1 MDKAKTNF
9 LDTIVNRAK
18 TLWANTSSNQ
28 RILMLAVAGV
38 MTIAFVMFVLW
49 INKPIYKTLYSD
61 LAQED
66 ANKVVTYLEE
76 NNVPYELINEGST
89 ITVPEEQV
97 YDLRLKV
104 AGQGN
109 LVGAGVGFEIFDEVQ
124 VGQTEFVQKIN
135 YQRALQGEL
144 GRTLSELPNVE
155 SARVHLVI
163 PERSLFIEEQQSPS
177 ASIVLKLENN
187 AVKMSPSE
195 VQGIVN
201 LMTMSI
207 QGLDKHHVSITDSA
221 GNSIYTP
228 EEEGFSAN
236 NTQLEYR
243 MRFEK
248 ILERRINELLS
259 PILGAGKSIAKV
271 SAELDYSQRTYRK
284 ETFDPD
290 SQVVRSEQRSEETQT
305 GQANLEA
312 GSPDANFRGDGL
324 NNSLSSQSGQR
335 EQRTTNY
342 EINKI
347 EENIIGQMGSVNRL
361 TIAVAIDGTYVQNED
376 GNMTYV
382 PRSEEELSR
391 IRQLVANAV
400 GLDSMRG
407 DTIEVSNIAFDET
420 SSNMEANTTELLVD
434 FANRMIKT
442 ILTALLV
449 FFFIMFVLRP
459 IIMSIIRPRV
469 ESGEILEGLE
479 GLPAAE
485 EQYALFEEQEQ
496 EARKA
501 ATAAQMSQQM
511 LAEASLYSIEETLS
525 LDDIKAKALQLAE
538 RNMELT
544 ISIVR
549 EWINEPT
556 KSKAA

>member
-1 MDKAKTNF
+1 METTKTNF
-9 LDTIVNRAK
+9 LDNFVNKAK
-18 TLWANTSSNQ
+18 SLWANTSSNQ
-28 RILMLAVAGV
+28 RILLLAVAGIV
-38 MTIAFVMFVLW
+38 TIAFVLFVLW
-49 INKPIYKTLYSD
+49 VNKPVYKVLYSD

-76 NNVPYELINEGST
+76 NNVSYELLNEGTT
-89 ITVPEEQV
+89 ITVPENSV

-104 AGQGN
+104 AGEGN
-109 LVGAGVGFEIFDEVQ
+109 LVGAGVGFEIFDEVK

-144 GRTLSELPNVE
+144 ARTLAELPNVE

-163 PERSLFIEEQQSPS
+163 PERSLFIEEQQPPS
-177 ASIVLKLENN
+177 ASVVLKLENSS
-187 AVKMSPSE
+187 VKMSPSE
-195 VQGIVN
+195 VQGVVN

-207 QGLDKHHVSITDSA
+207 EGLDKHHVSITDSA
-221 GNSIYTP
+221 GNSIYAP
-228 EEEGFSAN
+228 EEEGFTAN

-248 ILERRINELLS
+248 ILERRISELLT

-271 SAELDYSQRTYRK
+271 SAELDYSQRTFRK
-284 ETFDPD
+284 QSFDPE

-335 EQRTTNY
+335 ESRTTNY
-342 EINKI
+342 EINSI
-347 EENIIGQMGSVNRL
+347 EENVIGQMGSVNRL
-361 TIAVAIDGTYVQNED
+361 TIAVAIDGTYVKDEE
-376 GNMTYV
+376 GTMTYV
-382 PRSEEELSR
+382 PRSEQELTR

-400 GLDSMRG
+400 GVDSMRG

-420 SSNMEANTTELLVD
+420 STNMEADTTELLVD

-511 LAEASLYSIEETLS
+511 LAEAALYSIDESLS

-549 EWINEPT
+549 EWINEP
-556 KSKAA
+556 KAKAA

>member
-1 MDKAKTNF
+1 MDAAKTNF
-9 LDTIVNRAK
+9 LDTFVNKAK
-18 TLWANTSSNQ
+18 NLWAKTSSNQ
-28 RILMLAVAGV
+28 RILLLGVAGAI
-38 MTIAFVMFVLW
+38 TIAFVMFVLW
-49 INKPIYKTLYSD
+49 INKPVYKVLYSD
-61 LAQED
+61 LTQED
-66 ANKVVTYLEE
+66 ANKVVTYLED
-76 NNVPYELINEGST
+76 NNMAYELTNEGAT
-89 ITVPEEQV
+89 ITVPEDSV

-104 AGQGN
+104 AGEGN
-109 LVGAGVGFEIFDEVQ
+109 LVGAGIGFEIFDEVQ

-163 PERSLFIEEQQSPS
+163 PERSLFIEEQQAPS
-177 ASIVLKLENN
+177 ASVVLKLINN
-187 AVKMSPSE
+187 SVKMSPSE

-201 LMTMSI
+201 LMTMSL
-207 QGLDKHHVSITDSA
+207 QGLDKYHVSITDTA
-221 GNSIYTP
+221 GNSIYAP
-228 EEEGFSAN
+228 EEEGFTAN

-248 ILERRINELLS
+248 ILERRINELLT
-259 PILGAGKSIAKV
+259 PILGSGKSIAKV

-347 EENIIGQMGSVNRL
+347 EENVIGQMGSVNRL
-361 TIAVAIDGTYVQNED
+361 TIAVAIDGTYVRNED

-391 IRQLVANAV
+391 IRQLVGNAV

-420 SSNMEANTTELLVD
+420 SANQEANTTELLVD

-459 IIMSIIRPRV
+459 VIMSIIRPRV

-496 EARKA
+496 EAKKA
-501 ATAAQMSQQM
+501 ATAQQMSQQM
-511 LAEASLYSIEETLS
+511 LAEASLYAIDENLS

-549 EWINEPT
+549 EWINEP
-556 KSKAA
+556 KAKAA

>member
-1 MDKAKTNF
+1 MDTANTNFVDNFVNKAKN
-9 LDTIVNRAK
+9 
-18 TLWANTSSNQ
+18 LWAKTSSNQ
-28 RILMLAVAGV
+28 RILLLGVAGAI
-38 MTIAFVMFVLW
+38 TIAFVMFVLW
-49 INKPIYKTLYSD
+49 INKPVYKVLYSD
-61 LAQED
+61 LTQED

-76 NNVPYELINEGST
+76 NNMAYELMNEGAT
-89 ITVPEEQV
+89 ITVPEENV

-104 AGQGN
+104 AGEGN

-144 GRTLSELPNVE
+144 ARTLSELPNVE

-163 PERSLFIEEQQSPS
+163 PERSLFIEEQQAPS
-177 ASIVLKLENN
+177 ASVVLKLINN
-187 AVKMSPSE
+187 SVKMSPGE

-201 LMTMSI
+201 LMTMSL
-207 QGLDKHHVSITDSA
+207 QGLDKYHVSITDTA
-221 GNSIYTP
+221 GNSIYAP
-228 EEEGFSAN
+228 EEEGFTAN

-248 ILERRINELLS
+248 ILERRINELLT
-259 PILGAGKSIAKV
+259 PILGSGKSIAKV

-284 ETFDPD
+284 ETFDPE

-347 EENIIGQMGSVNRL
+347 EENVIGQMGSVNRL
-361 TIAVAIDGTYVQNED
+361 TIAVAIDGTYAKNED

-382 PRSEEELSR
+382 PRTEQELTR

-420 SSNMEANTTELLVD
+420 SSNMEADTTELLVD

-459 IIMSIIRPRV
+459 VIMSIIRPRV

-501 ATAAQMSQQM
+501 ATAQQMSQQM
-511 LAEASLYSIEETLS
+511 LAEASLYAIDENLS

-549 EWINEPT
+549 EWINEP
-556 KSKAA
+556 KAKAA